1 MQTLSEIVS
10 LYRQIISETQQE
22 LNKVSRRIHHIGTI
36 RLILFVAGV
45 AGIIYFRNE
54 SSILI
59 AAIAALTFIP
69 FLVLVKRHNRLFYRK
84 DYLEKKI
91 EINEWELKAIDY
103 DISAFDGGDE
113 FINPTHPYS
122 YDLDIFG
129 NRSLFQYINRTST
142 QSGKIRLAD
151 WFNIPLKRKE
161 DIEKRQN
168 AVRELTPLL
177 TLRQDFRIIG
187 LLYKGEATDEK
198 EIADWA

>member
-1 MQTLSEIVS
+1 MQTLGEIVS

-22 LNKVSRRIHHIGTI
+22 LNKVSHRIHHVGTI

-45 AGIIYFRNE
+45 AGIIYFHNE

-59 AAIAALTFIP
+59 VAIAALTFIP
-69 FLVLVKRHNRLFYRK
+69 FLILIKRHNRLFYRK

-113 FINPTHPYS
+113 FINPAHLYS

-177 TLRQDFRIIG
+177 T
-187 LLYKGEATDEK
+187 
-198 EIADWA
+198 